1 MELIEEIKKLK
12 GYKENKNLAIA
23 ELARRIEADDTTVGR
38 WLKGEVTPNFYS
50 LHKVR
55 NFLNDIK
62 NSEDLKPLET
72 FRDKV
77 TREREQAKTDINYL
91 KQRITALN
99 DIEDLETLVTEL
111 SAIAQLG
118 KLMLDAYD
126 PHVLG
131 IKLGGT
137 SK

>member
-1 MELIEEIKKLK
+1 MELIEEIKELK
-12 GYKENKNLAIA
+12 KYKEDNDLTIA
-23 ELARRIEADDTTVGR
+23 ELARKIEADDTTVGR

-62 NSEDLKPLET
+62 NSEDLKPLEN

-91 KQRITALN
+91 KQRIKALN
-99 DIEDLETLVTEL
+99 DIEDLDTLVTEL
-111 SAIAQLG
+111 DVTTQLG
-118 KLMLDAYD
+118 KLVRDAHRT
-126 PHVLG
+126 PF
-131 IKLGGT
+131 
-137 SK
+137 